1 LISARQTYRP
11 TPRDDGRERKAA
23 LPERTRPHPLRFGPN
38 LYIAHTQPGFEGIAA
53 DEIAGRIAGAREIT
67 RRVVPDRAGMTIFFA
82 PVADKLGAIRTAED
96 LFRLAGYRAGIG
108 PENKELDKIRG
119 AAREAP
125 LVEPALQAR
134 VKVSPGTRAGRRL
147 KFRVIARMAGEHEY
161 RRVDFQRA
169 VERGIL
175 ERSDH
180 TWRLEEDDADIE
192 LWATMIDAEFFLTV
206 RLSDDRMRHREYKSA
221 HRPASLRA
229 SSAAA
234 LAWLSEP
241 RDDDVVLDPF
251 CGAGTILIERAHLGR
266 YAMLL
271 GSDRDGAALAAA
283 RVNVGARYKPIQLEN
298 WDAGALPLADASVSK
313 IVTNLPWGI
322 RYGSHGENRKLY
334 PLWFKEFRRVLK
346 PGSAMVMLTA
356 EWRLM
361 RDLER
366 VRKIAPSKIIRVSV
380 LGKPAAIYVCA
391 RDLKV

>member
-1 LISARQTYRP
+1 VNSARQTYRHAA
-11 TPRDDGRERKAA
+11 RERKPA
-23 LPERTRPHPLRFGPN
+23 LPERAQPHPIRFGPN

-53 DEIAGRIAGAREIT
+53 DEIAGRIRGAREIT

-82 PVADKLGAIRTAED
+82 PVADKLGTLRTPED
-96 LFRLAGYRAGIG
+96 LFGLAGYRAGIG

-119 AAREAP
+119 ASREAP
-125 LVEPALQAR
+125 LIEPALSAR

-175 ERSDH
+175 ERDDH
-180 TWRLEEDDADIE
+180 TWRLEEEDADVE

-206 RLSDDRMRHREYKSA
+206 RLSDDRMRHREYKIA

-241 RDDDVVLDPF
+241 REDDVVLDPF
-251 CGAGTILIERAHLGR
+251 CGAGTILIERAHMGR
-266 YAMLL
+266 YSMLL
-271 GSDRDGAALAAA
+271 GSDRDAAALAAA
-283 RVNVGARYKPIQLEN
+283 RVNVGTRYKPIQLEN
-298 WDAGALPLADASVSK
+298 WDAGALPLGDASVDK
-313 IVTNLPWGI
+313 IVTNLPWGL

-334 PLWFKEFRRVLK
+334 PMWFREFARVLK
-346 PGSAMVMLTA
+346 SGGMMVMLTA

-366 VRKIAPSKIIRVSV
+366 IRKIAPSKIIRVSV
-380 LGKPAAIYVCA
+380 LGKPAAIYVC
-391 RDLKV
+391 RKN

>member
-1 LISARQTYRP
+1 MISARQTYRHAV
-11 TPRDDGRERKAA
+11 RDRKAA
-23 LPERTRPHPLRFGPN
+23 RPERAHPHPIRFGPN

-53 DEIAGRIAGAREIT
+53 DEIAGRISGAREIT

-82 PVADKLGAIRTAED
+82 PAAEKLAAIRTAED
-96 LFRLAGYRAGIG
+96 LFGLTGYRAGIG

-125 LVEPALQAR
+125 LVEAAIQAR

-169 VERGIL
+169 VERGVL
-175 ERSDH
+175 ERGDH
-180 TWRLEEDDADIE
+180 TWRLEEEDADVE

-206 RLSDDRMRHREYKSA
+206 RLSDDRMRHREYKTA

-229 SSAAA
+229 SGAAA

-241 RDDDVVLDPF
+241 REDDLVLDPF
-251 CGAGTILIERAHLGR
+251 CGAGTILVERAHLGR
-266 YAMLL
+266 YARLL
-271 GSDRDGAALAAA
+271 GSDRDAAALAAA

-298 WDAGALPLADASVSK
+298 WDAGALPLGDASIDK
-313 IVTNLPWGI
+313 IITNLPWGL
-322 RYGSHGENRKLY
+322 RYGTHGENRKLY
-334 PLWFKEFRRVLK
+334 PQWMREFARVLK
-346 PGSAMVMLTA
+346 RGGVTVMLTA

-361 RDLER
+361 RDLAR
-366 VRKIAPSKIIRVSV
+366 AGKIAPSRIIRVSV
-380 LGKPAAIYVCA
+380 LGRPAAIYVC
-391 RDLKV
+391 RKE

>member
-1 LISARQTYRP
+1 VNSARQRYP
-11 TPRDDGRERKAA
+11 HGGRDRKAA
-23 LPERTRPHPLRFGPN
+23 LPERAPPHPIRFGPN

-53 DEIAGRIAGAREIT
+53 DEIAGRIGGAREIT

-82 PVADKLGAIRTAED
+82 PAAEKLGALRTPED
-96 LFRLAGYRAGIG
+96 LFGLAGYRAGIG
-108 PENKELDKIRG
+108 PENKELDRIRG
-119 AAREAP
+119 ASREAP
-125 LVEPALQAR
+125 LVDQALVAR

-175 ERSDH
+175 ERGDH
-180 TWRLEEDDADIE
+180 TWRLEEDDADVE

-206 RLSDDRMRHREYKSA
+206 RLSDDTMRHREYKSA

-229 SSAAA
+229 SSGAA

-241 RDDDVVLDPF
+241 REDDVVLDPF
-251 CGAGTILIERAHLGR
+251 CGAGTILIERAHMGR

-271 GSDRDGAALAAA
+271 GSDRDAAALAAA
-283 RVNVGARYKPIQLEN
+283 RVNVGSRYKPIQLEN
-298 WDAGALPLADASVSK
+298 WDAGALPLGDASVDK
-313 IVTNLPWGI
+313 IVTNLPWGL

-334 PLWFKEFRRVLK
+334 PLWFREFARVLK
-346 PGSAMVMLTA
+346 SGGVMVLLTA

-366 VRKIAPSKIIRVSV
+366 TRKIAPSKIIRVSV
-380 LGKPAAIYVCA
+380 LGKPAAIYLC
-391 RDLKV
+391 RKE

>member
-1 LISARQTYRP
+1 LISARQTYRQ
-11 TPRDDGRERKAA
+11 TSRDTGRDRKDTSQERAH
-23 LPERTRPHPLRFGPN
+23 PHPIRFGPN

-53 DEIAGRIAGAREIT
+53 DEIAQRISGAREIT

-82 PVADKLGAIRTAED
+82 PAAEKLGIIRTAED
-96 LFRLAGYRAGIG
+96 LFGLAGYRAEIG

-119 AAREAP
+119 ASREAP
-125 LVEPALQAR
+125 LFAPALAAR

-147 KFRVIARMAGEHEY
+147 KFRVVARMAGEHEY
-161 RRVDFQRA
+161 RRIDFQRA

-175 ERSDH
+175 ERDDH
-180 TWRLEEDDADIE
+180 TWRLEEEDADVE

-206 RLSDDRMRHREYKSA
+206 RLSDDRMRHREYKTA

-234 LAWLSEP
+234 LAWLSDP
-241 RDDDVVLDPF
+241 REDDVVLDPF
-251 CGAGTILIERAHLGR
+251 CGAGTILIERAHMGR

-271 GSDRDGAALAAA
+271 GSDRDDGALAAA
-283 RVNVGARYKPIQLEN
+283 RVNVGARYKPIKLEN
-298 WDAGALPLADASVSK
+298 WDSCTLPLGDASVSK
-313 IVTNLPWGI
+313 IVTNLPWGL

-334 PLWFKEFRRVLK
+334 PLWFREFARVLNS
-346 PGSAMVMLTA
+346 GGVMVLLTS

-366 VRKIAPSKIIRVSV
+366 TRKIAPSKIIRVSV
-380 LGKPAAIYVCA
+380 LGKPAAIYVC
-391 RDLKV
+391 RKD

>member
-1 LISARQTYRP
+1 MISARQTQGRAG
-11 TPRDDGRERKAA
+11 RDRKAA
-23 LPERTRPHPLRFGPN
+23 LPERAQPHPIRFGPN

-53 DEIAGRIAGAREIT
+53 DEIATRISGAREIT

-82 PVADKLGAIRTAED
+82 PAAEKLGVLRTAED
-96 LFRLAGYRAGIG
+96 LFGLAGYRAGVG

-119 AAREAP
+119 ASREAP
-125 LVEPALQAR
+125 LVEAALVAR
-134 VKVSPGTRAGRRL
+134 VKVTPGTRAGRRL
-147 KFRVIARMAGEHEY
+147 KFRVIARMAGEHEF

-180 TWRLEEDDADIE
+180 TWRLEEEGADVE
-192 LWATMIDAEFFLTV
+192 LWATMIDSEFFLTV
-206 RLSDDRMRHREYKSA
+206 RLSDDAMRHREYKAA

-271 GSDRDGAALAAA
+271 GSDRDAAALATA

-298 WDAGALPLADASVSK
+298 WDAGALPLGDASVNK
-313 IVTNLPWGI
+313 IVTNLPWGL

-334 PLWFKEFRRVLK
+334 PIWMREFARVLK
-346 PGSAMVMLTA
+346 NGGMMVMLTA
-356 EWRLM
+356 EGRLM
-361 RDLER
+361 RELER
-366 VRKIAPSKIIRVSV
+366 TRKFAPSKIIRVSV
-380 LGKPAAIYVCA
+380 LGKSAAIYVC
-391 RDLKV
+391 RKG

>member
-1 LISARQTYRP
+1 LISARQTQGRAG
-11 TPRDDGRERKAA
+11 RDRKAA
-23 LPERTRPHPLRFGPN
+23 SPERAQPHPIRFGPN
-38 LYIAHTQPGFEGIAA
+38 LYIAHTQPGFEAIAA
-53 DEIAGRIAGAREIT
+53 DEIATRISAAREIT

-82 PVADKLGAIRTAED
+82 PGADKLGVLRTAED
-96 LFRLAGYRAGIG
+96 LFGLAGYRAGVG

-119 AAREAP
+119 ASREAP
-125 LVEPALQAR
+125 LVEAALVAR
-134 VKVSPGTRAGRRL
+134 VRVTPGTRAGRRL
-147 KFRVIARMAGEHEY
+147 KFRVIARMAGEHEF

-180 TWRLEEDDADIE
+180 TWRLEEEGADVE
-192 LWATMIDAEFFLTV
+192 LWATMIDSEFFLTV
-206 RLSDDRMRHREYKSA
+206 RLSDDAMRHRDYKAA

-271 GSDRDGAALAAA
+271 GSDRDAAALAAA

-298 WDAGALPLADASVSK
+298 WDAGALPLGDASVNK
-313 IVTNLPWGI
+313 IVTNLPWGL

-334 PLWFKEFRRVLK
+334 PIWMREFARVLK
-346 PGSAMVMLTA
+346 PGGMMVMLTA

-361 RDLER
+361 RELER
-366 VRKIAPSKIIRVSV
+366 TRKFAPSKIIRVSV
-380 LGKPAAIYVCA
+380 LGKSAAIYVC
-391 RDLKV
+391 RKG

>member
-1 LISARQTYRP
+1 
-11 TPRDDGRERKAA
+11 
-23 LPERTRPHPLRFGPN
+23 
-38 LYIAHTQPGFEGIAA
+38 
-53 DEIAGRIAGAREIT
+53 
-67 RRVVPDRAGMTIFFA
+67 MTIFFA
-82 PVADKLGAIRTAED
+82 PAADKLGTLRTPED
-96 LFRLAGYRAGIG
+96 LFGLAGYRAGVG

-119 AAREAP
+119 ASREAP
-125 LVEPALQAR
+125 LLEPALAAR

-175 ERSDH
+175 ERDDH
-180 TWRLEEDDADIE
+180 TWRLEEEDADVE

-206 RLSDDRMRHREYKSA
+206 RLSDDRMRHREYKTA

-241 RDDDVVLDPF
+241 REDDIVLDPF
-251 CGAGTILIERAHLGR
+251 CGAGTILIERAHMGR
-266 YAMLL
+266 YSMLL
-271 GSDRDGAALAAA
+271 GSDRDAAALAAA

-298 WDAGALPLADASVSK
+298 WDAGALPLGDASVDK
-313 IVTNLPWGI
+313 IVTNLPWGL

-334 PLWFKEFRRVLK
+334 PIWFREFGRVLK
-346 PGSAMVMLTA
+346 SGGMMVMLTA

-366 VRKIAPSKIIRVSV
+366 TRKIAPSKIIRVSV
-380 LGKPAAIYVCA
+380 LGKPAAIYIC
-391 RDLKV
+391 RKD

>member
-1 LISARQTYRP
+1 LNSARQTYRP
-11 TPRDDGRERKAA
+11 ARRERKPA
-23 LPERTRPHPLRFGPN
+23 LPERARPHSIRFGPN

-53 DEIAGRIAGAREIT
+53 DEIAGRIRGAREIT

-82 PVADKLGAIRTAED
+82 PAADKLGTLRTPED
-96 LFRLAGYRAGIG
+96 LFGLAGYRAGIG

-119 AAREAP
+119 ASREAP
-125 LVEPALQAR
+125 LVEPALVAR
-134 VKVSPGTRAGRRL
+134 VKVSKGTRAGRRL

-175 ERSDH
+175 ERDDH
-180 TWRLEEDDADIE
+180 TWRLEEEDADVE

-206 RLSDDRMRHREYKSA
+206 RLSDDRMRHREYKTA

-241 RDDDVVLDPF
+241 REDDVVLDPF
-251 CGAGTILIERAHLGR
+251 CGAGTILIERAHMGR
-266 YAMLL
+266 YSMLL
-271 GSDRDGAALAAA
+271 GSDRDSAALAAA
-283 RVNVGARYKPIQLEN
+283 RVNVGVRYKPIQLEN
-298 WDAGALPLADASVSK
+298 WDAGALPLGDASVDK
-313 IVTNLPWGI
+313 IVTNLPWGL

-334 PLWFKEFRRVLK
+334 PLWFREFARVLK
-346 PGSAMVMLTA
+346 SGGILVMLTA

-366 VRKIAPSKIIRVSV
+366 TRKITPSKIIRVSV
-380 LGKPAAIYVCA
+380 LGKPAAIYICRKA
-391 RDLKV
+391 

>member
-1 LISARQTYRP
+1 LISARQTERHA
-11 TPRDDGRERKAA
+11 GRNRSAALNRKAA
-23 LPERTRPHPLRFGPN
+23 PERAQPHPIRFGPN

-53 DEIAGRIAGAREIT
+53 LEIAGRIRGAREIA

-82 PVADKLGAIRTAED
+82 PAAGKLGVLRTAED
-96 LFRLAGYRAGIG
+96 LFGLAGYRAGIG
-108 PENKELDKIRG
+108 PESAALDKIRA

-125 LVEPALQAR
+125 LVQAALAAR

-147 KFRVIARMAGEHEY
+147 KFRVIARMAGEHEF

-169 VERGIL
+169 VERGIV

-180 TWRLEEDDADIE
+180 TWRLEEEDADVE
-192 LWATMIDAEFFLTV
+192 FWATMIDAEFFLTV
-206 RLSDDRMRHREYKSA
+206 RLSDDRMRHREYKTA

-234 LAWLSEP
+234 LGWLSEP
-241 RDDDVVLDPF
+241 CEDDVVLDPF

-271 GSDRDGAALAAA
+271 GSDRDHAALAAA
-283 RVNVGARYKPIQLEN
+283 RINVGARYKPIQLEN
-298 WDAGALPLADASVSK
+298 WDAGAIPLGDASVNK
-313 IVTNLPWGI
+313 IVTNLPWGL

-334 PLWFKEFRRVLK
+334 PLWFKEFTRVLK
-346 PGSAMVMLTA
+346 SGGVMVMLTA

-361 RDLER
+361 RELER
-366 VRKIAPSKIIRVSV
+366 IRKIAPSKIFRVSV
-380 LGKPAAIYVCA
+380 LGRPAAIYVC
-391 RDLKV
+391 RKE

>member
-1 LISARQTYRP
+1 MISARQTQGRAG
-11 TPRDDGRERKAA
+11 RDRKAA
-23 LPERTRPHPLRFGPN
+23 LPERAQPHPIRFGPN
-38 LYIAHTQPGFEGIAA
+38 LYIAHTQPGFEAIAA
-53 DEIAGRIAGAREIT
+53 DEIATRISAAREIT

-82 PVADKLGAIRTAED
+82 PGADKLGVLRTAED
-96 LFRLAGYRAGIG
+96 LFGLAGYRAGVG

-119 AAREAP
+119 ASREAP
-125 LVEPALQAR
+125 LVEAALVAR
-134 VKVSPGTRAGRRL
+134 VRVTPGTRAGRRL
-147 KFRVIARMAGEHEY
+147 KFRVIARMAGEHEF

-180 TWRLEEDDADIE
+180 TWRLEEEGADVE
-192 LWATMIDAEFFLTV
+192 LWATMIDSEFFLTV
-206 RLSDDRMRHREYKSA
+206 RLSDDAMRHREYKAA

-271 GSDRDGAALAAA
+271 GSDRDAAALAAA

-298 WDAGALPLADASVSK
+298 WDAGALPLGDASVNK
-313 IVTNLPWGI
+313 IVTNLPWGL

-334 PLWFKEFRRVLK
+334 PIWMREFARVLK
-346 PGSAMVMLTA
+346 PGGMMVMLTA

-361 RDLER
+361 RELER
-366 VRKIAPSKIIRVSV
+366 TRKFAPSKIIRVSV
-380 LGKPAAIYVCA
+380 LGKSAAIYVC
-391 RDLKV
+391 RKG

>member
-1 LISARQTYRP
+1 MISARQTYRHAV
-11 TPRDDGRERKAA
+11 RDRKAA
-23 LPERTRPHPLRFGPN
+23 RPERAHPHPIRFGPN

-53 DEIAGRIAGAREIT
+53 DEIAGRISGAREIT

-82 PVADKLGAIRTAED
+82 PAAEKLAAIRTAED
-96 LFRLAGYRAGIG
+96 LFGLTGYRAGIG

-125 LVEPALQAR
+125 LVEAAIQAR

-169 VERGIL
+169 VERGVL
-175 ERSDH
+175 ERGDH
-180 TWRLEEDDADIE
+180 TWRLEEEDADVE

-206 RLSDDRMRHREYKSA
+206 RLSDDRMRHREYKTA

-229 SSAAA
+229 SGAAA

-241 RDDDVVLDPF
+241 REDDLVLDPF
-251 CGAGTILIERAHLGR
+251 CGAGTILVERAHLGR
-266 YAMLL
+266 YARLL
-271 GSDRDGAALAAA
+271 GSDRDAAALAAA

-298 WDAGALPLADASVSK
+298 WDASALPLGDTSVDK
-313 IVTNLPWGI
+313 IITNLPWGL
-322 RYGSHGENRKLY
+322 RYGTHGENRKLY
-334 PLWFKEFRRVLK
+334 PLWFREFARVLK
-346 PGSAMVMLTA
+346 SGGMMVMLTS

-361 RDLER
+361 RELER
-366 VRKIAPSKIIRVSV
+366 TRRIAPSKIIRVSV
-380 LGKPAAIYVCA
+380 LGKPAAIYVC
-391 RDLKV
+391 RKE

>member
-1 LISARQTYRP
+1 
-11 TPRDDGRERKAA
+11 
-23 LPERTRPHPLRFGPN
+23 
-38 LYIAHTQPGFEGIAA
+38 
-53 DEIAGRIAGAREIT
+53 
-67 RRVVPDRAGMTIFFA
+67 MTIFFA
-82 PVADKLGAIRTAED
+82 PGADKLGVLRTAED
-96 LFRLAGYRAGIG
+96 LFGLAGYRAGVG

-119 AAREAP
+119 ASREAP
-125 LVEPALQAR
+125 LVEAALVAR
-134 VKVSPGTRAGRRL
+134 VRFTPGTRAGRRL
-147 KFRVIARMAGEHEY
+147 KFRVIARMAGEHEF

-180 TWRLEEDDADIE
+180 TWRLEEEGADVE
-192 LWATMIDAEFFLTV
+192 LWATMIDSEFFLTV
-206 RLSDDRMRHREYKSA
+206 RLSDDAMRHREYKAA

-271 GSDRDGAALAAA
+271 GSDRDAAALAAA

-298 WDAGALPLADASVSK
+298 WDAGALPLGDASVNK
-313 IVTNLPWGI
+313 IVTNLPWGL

-334 PLWFKEFRRVLK
+334 PIWMREFARVLK
-346 PGSAMVMLTA
+346 PGGMMVMLTA
-356 EWRLM
+356 EGRLM
-361 RDLER
+361 RELER
-366 VRKIAPSKIIRVSV
+366 TRKFAPSKIIRVSV
-380 LGKPAAIYVCA
+380 LGKSAAIYVC
-391 RDLKV
+391 RKG